1 MEQLAPEAVG
11 VAAGFGA
18 AGEVA
23 LRGHGLVVE
32 AATAGQ
38 VLIAVSEVEDL
49 ESRIGKRLTAGAP
62 GPGNKGAIGKLLA
75 HPGPAR
81 NPQTWSICDYRS
93 TAPADRAKKIV
104 YWRRFHAVSRLR
116 RATPWA
122 RFLVSI

>member
-11 VAAGFGA
+11 VTAGLGA

-23 LRGHGLVVE
+23 LRGHGLVIE
-32 AATAGQ
+32 AAAARQ

-49 ESRIGKRLTAGAP
+49 ESRIGERLTAGAP
-62 GPGNKGAIGKLLA
+62 GTGNKGTIGKLLA

-81 NPQTWSICDYRS
+81 NPQTWSICGHRS

-104 YWRRFHAVSRLR
+104 Y
-116 RATPWA
+116 
-122 RFLVSI
+122 